1 MSGEGSR
8 TLLYDR
14 REGVAPGGSF
24 RTSTR
29 SRDCM
34 SLENR
39 WRSRLQ
45 TDHPEVS
52 PDTRESV
59 VRWLLGEHPD
69 RWETLE
75 PDRQNAFEAGLNF
88 RYRILQQRYWGVSP
102 EHAYRNLMR
111 RLGSLAILRQK
122 IRTWVAT
129 SRDRQRQVVDVLEEV
144 VQAMLDRDRHLQRQI
159 RWIAQCTDD
168 SRLRN
173 ALLLTAVEE
182 YCLRPVRNQP
192 LLVYRFVNYLR
203 RSHRGGLTQVPGGE
217 WVKQVSEEIVVGDGD
232 EPISLL
238 DDRALAEYED
248 TEYIADQQ
256 LQRELVKTQ
265 FATYLKEKVDPV
277 AAAWL
282 ELYLQG
288 YTQEAI
294 AEKLQLPVKQ
304 AYRLREKVGYHAV
317 RNFALKQ
324 APELVTDWL
333 GTSLAT
339 HRLGLTQTEWQEFWD
354 GLTPTQRQIIN
365 RLEAK
370 DSIKA
375 IAEQLNLK
383 VSQVQGEWTKIY
395 LVAQTLRNRSS
406 DSSDA

>member
-1 MSGEGSR
+1 M
-8 TLLYDR
+8 T
-14 REGVAPGGSF
+14 
-24 RTSTR
+24 
-29 SRDCM
+29 
-34 SLENR
+34 LENR
-39 WRSRLQ
+39 WRDRLQ
-45 TDHPEVS
+45 TDHPEMS

-59 VRWLLGEHPD
+59 VRWLLGEDPD

-88 RYRILQQRYWGVSP
+88 RYRILQQRYWDVSP
-102 EHAYRNLMR
+102 EQAYRNLMR

-144 VQAMLDRDRHLQRQI
+144 VQAMLDRDRHLQQQI

-238 DDRALAEYED
+238 DDRAIAEYED
-248 TEYIADQQ
+248 IEFIADQQ
-256 LQRELVKTQ
+256 LQRELVKTK

-277 AAAWL
+277 AATWL

-304 AYRLREKVGYHAV
+304 VYRIREKVGYHAV
-317 RNFALKQ
+317 RNFTLKQ

-339 HRLGLTQTEWQEFWD
+339 HRLGLNQTEWQEFWD
-354 GLTPTQRQIIN
+354 RLTPTQRQIIN

-375 IAEQLNLK
+375 IAEQLHLK

-395 LVAQTLRNRSS
+395 LAAQTIRNRSS